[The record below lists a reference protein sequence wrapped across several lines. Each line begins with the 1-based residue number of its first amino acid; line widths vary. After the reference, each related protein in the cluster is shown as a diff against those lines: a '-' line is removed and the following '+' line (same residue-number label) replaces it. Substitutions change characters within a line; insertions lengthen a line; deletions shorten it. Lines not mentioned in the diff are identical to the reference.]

1 VLQDFGASGVG
12 TVRRMTD
19 PKETQNHASR
29 NTALVEHFWE
39 DLFRRDFDAVG
50 ARFTEDGNYRDVPAP
65 EEGAFGP
72 SEVAARLRLG
82 LGPLAGYEH
91 VPGWRIV
98 AQGDTVVTE
107 HSEHWTWD
115 TGDEVV
121 LPFVSIHQFDE
132 DGRVTRWW
140 DYWDMSTLMNAA
152 PASWVEH
159 IMAGYK

>member
-1 VLQDFGASGVG
+1 M
-12 TVRRMTD
+12 RRMTD
-19 PKETQNHASR
+19 PTETQDHASR
-29 NTALVEHFWE
+29 NTALVERFWE